1 MGNLDRFIKAQEN
14 IYIKALNEIN
24 NGKKTTH
31 WMWYIFPQL
40 KGLGMSEM
48 ANYYGIDNLLEA
60 QEYLNNKLL
69 SSRLYEITNE
79 LLNLSEDNPEKIFG
93 YVDAMKLRSC
103 MTLFNLVSSENIFKD
118 VLEKYY
124 GGKVDDKT
132 IALCKNSKIDFKS

>member
-14 IYIKALNEIN
+14 IYIKALNEIK

-79 LLNLSEDNPEKIFG
+79 LLN
-93 YVDAMKLRSC
+93 
-103 MTLFNLVSSENIFKD
+103 
-118 VLEKYY
+118 
-124 GGKVDDKT
+124 
-132 IALCKNSKIDFKS
+132 

>member
-14 IYIKALNEIN
+14 IYIKALNEIK

-132 IALCKNSKIDFKS
+132 IALCKNSKINFKS